1 MKTPNEKYR
10 GDIDYARLVDS
21 IESFIHEAR
30 FTPSE
35 IREAC
40 MLACIR
46 YEMRR
51 TPEVVVDRE
60 ALTALQT
67 LERKGE
73 HGFTQTGET
82 E

>member
-10 GDIDYARLVDS
+10 GDSDYRRLVDS

-51 TPEVVVDRE
+51 APGMVVDRE

-67 LERKGE
+67 LEQKGE
-73 HGFTQTGET
+73 HGFARTGEA